1 MLVATDCVCTVA
13 DTNFVCP
20 FTAGSKPS
28 WTAKL
33 AGNQELLCSKIR
45 EEAGELCETLEQQ
58 EGQERAASEMADLLY
73 HSMVLLN
80 VQVYPIA
87 LLFCCSLRGP
97 VLNGKQSTSST
108 MAVLCVTVSKGLA
121 CLCVW

>member
-1 MLVATDCVCTVA
+1 MVA

-80 VQVYPIA
+80 VQVHPIA
-87 LLFCCSLRGP
+87 LLFCILQHFPC
-97 VLNGKQSTSST
+97 
-108 MAVLCVTVSKGLA
+108 
-121 CLCVW
+121 